1 MTLKTQPF
9 AENKKLARMM
19 GALPFDPQ
27 PQGDATGEQGQ
38 PAGELAPEAIE
49 KIRRN
54 AQMMDELIGIYRAAG
69 KLEEAA
75 GLEQQYFNQVLTIA
89 QLNTKMAE
97 NIWNHSFLSDKYG
110 SLTLKP
116 QRKLKT
122 TLHEGR
128 IVTVDEQTG
137 KVVEVTDL
145 GRHQQ
150 VGDSLYFVKDGVPNQ
165 IVMGEPKAPTT
176 REVKRNGRID
186 AEEWRGGQWH
196 VVGSSPQWK
205 NDGEAST
212 GTGKSHK
219 SAQKGL
225 EDYFIQNYGG
235 LLGDSTSGEGKAP
248 DFNTLMA
255 SIGKRE
261 ILDRRGPRSGK
272 PMTVQGLY
280 GAAATYLEDQIAKG
294 TPERKA
300 LQDTIKY
307 MNKFGM
313 TTHAEAGL
321 SPEEEEA
328 IKSGKARLLR
338 DAKTGRLTV
347 EPVEQA
353 EPRPAREKKP
363 EALPEQ
369 ETPPVSLREDAKQR
383 IRSLPG
389 AVDME
394 EADTGKV
401 EKQILEKRIRDADP
415 EREKAEIERL
425 ASYYRRQGAPPAY
438 ARKRAEEQVKPKYEE
453 LRRIIAE
460 YLGEGEQ

>member
-1 MTLKTQPF
+1 
-9 AENKKLARMM
+9 
-19 GALPFDPQ
+19 
-27 PQGDATGEQGQ
+27 
-38 PAGELAPEAIE
+38 
-49 KIRRN
+49 
-54 AQMMDELIGIYRAAG
+54 
-69 KLEEAA
+69 
-75 GLEQQYFNQVLTIA
+75 
-89 QLNTKMAE
+89 
-97 NIWNHSFLSDKYG
+97 
-110 SLTLKP
+110 
-116 QRKLKT
+116 
-122 TLHEGR
+122 
-128 IVTVDEQTG
+128 
-137 KVVEVTDL
+137 
-145 GRHQQ
+145 
-150 VGDSLYFVKDGVPNQ
+150 
-165 IVMGEPKAPTT
+165 
-176 REVKRNGRID
+176 
-186 AEEWRGGQWH
+186 
-196 VVGSSPQWK
+196 
-205 NDGEAST
+205 
-212 GTGKSHK
+212 
-219 SAQKGL
+219 
-225 EDYFIQNYGG
+225 
-235 LLGDSTSGEGKAP
+235 
-248 DFNTLMA
+248 
-255 SIGKRE
+255 
-261 ILDRRGPRSGK
+261 
-272 PMTVQGLY
+272 MTVQGLY